1 MVVVFWMPKTIKKN
15 KNKEEKLT
23 LIMQYLPMSR
33 WGDEIQTAM
42 HPAVWHLPSVDPR
55 LCIQVILKFTI
66 DVVDDRLP
74 AEEDTASA

>member
-1 MVVVFWMPKTIKKN
+1 
-15 KNKEEKLT
+15 
-23 LIMQYLPMSR
+23 MQYLPMPR

-74 AEEDTASA
+74 AEEDTAST